1 MKNTITQRPLLS
13 ALLITLSW
21 WLITE
26 FTFKQISPW
35 IDHLS
40 FLPEN
45 GGYVIAQLLLC
56 VYAIVLLTAV
66 GSWREMGLMHAPT
79 WRECLLFLP
88 LLIAPVLILFS
99 SGIHL
104 TEPVQIGLAFL
115 FTLAIGFSE
124 EVAFRGIVLRLF
136 LPRGALPAALIGSA
150 IFGLLHLGNIFAGQS
165 IALTIVQIFF
175 AALGGFGLAA
185 PYIKTNA
192 LWPLIIVHM
201 LVDFT
206 QKLAKGFGHAG
217 VGYSSSEM
225 AIYLLG
231 SIVIAGYAFWLLRR
245 KNPMTALAKVTA

>member
-1 MKNTITQRPLLS
+1 MKNALTQRPLLS

-21 WLITE
+21 WMITE
-26 FTFKQISPW
+26 FSFKQISPW
-35 IDHLS
+35 IDRLS

-45 GGYVIAQLLLC
+45 GSYVIAQMLLC
-56 VYAIVLLTAV
+56 IYAIILLAAF
-66 GSWREMGLMHAPT
+66 GWWHEIGLTRIPS

-88 LLIAPVLILFS
+88 LLIAPLLILVS

-104 TEPVQIGLAFL
+104 TEPVQIGLALL

-124 EVAFRGIVLRLF
+124 EIAFRGIVLRLF
-136 LPRGALPAALIGSA
+136 LPRGSIQGALIASA

-217 VGYSSSEM
+217 VVYSNIEM

-245 KNPMTALAKVTA
+245 KDPVTPLAKATA